1 MTEVASMPYIPPRIL
16 CMVQKLITCER
27 FAWQLPAN
35 KKSGSKVAGKREG
48 ERLANSVTED
58 IGNCLSLRPN
68 YSAKASKNSRKW
80 ARNMK
85 RREKLSRLDLFS
97 GMAQ

>member
-1 MTEVASMPYIPPRIL
+1 MKLQIIQRQK
-16 CMVQKLITCER
+16 MV
-27 FAWQLPAN
+27 WHLPAN

-58 IGNCLSLRPN
+58 IGNCFSLRPN

-80 ARNMK
+80 ARDMK
-85 RREKLSRLDLFS
+85 RRA
-97 GMAQ
+97 MVQ

>member
-1 MTEVASMPYIPPRIL
+1 
-16 CMVQKLITCER
+16 MVQKLITCER

-58 IGNCLSLRPN
+58 ISGFSLRPS
-68 YSAKASKNSRKW
+68 YSSRQL
-80 ARNMK
+80 RSMK
-85 RREKLSRLDLFS
+85 RRA
-97 GMAQ
+97 MAQ